1 MKPTA
6 YNDGMA
12 FFYREKDRKTD
23 FNAKRNVSALD
34 DMEFIVKLAFDE
46 CSKRVQDMEFAEQSG
61 FSLSLK
67 IRTRY
72 VPMIQAKHKAVI
84 NDYLYEVSYIDKSD
98 RELYVYLEGVKPL

>member
-1 MKPTA
+1 MKPTS

-61 FSLSLK
+61 FSLSMK

-84 NDYLYEVSYIDKSD
+84 NDYLYEVSYIDKSE
-98 RELYVYLEGVKPL
+98 RELYIYLEGVKPL